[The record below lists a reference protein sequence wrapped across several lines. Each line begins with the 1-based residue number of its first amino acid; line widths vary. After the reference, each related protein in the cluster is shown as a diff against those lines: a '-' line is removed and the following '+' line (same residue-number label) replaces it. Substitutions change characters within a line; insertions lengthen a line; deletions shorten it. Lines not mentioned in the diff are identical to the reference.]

1 MVILFNLV
9 FLVCFQRTLFFFF
22 PSPCLWS
29 DPQYEFPF
37 LDGFAAHN
45 DKPVPVGGNKQV
57 ILCFVDGREDL
68 IFIQQLI
75 KH

>member
-9 FLVCFQRTLFFFF
+9 FLVCFQRTLFFFS
-22 PSPCLWS
+22 SPCLWS

-45 DKPVPVGGNKQV
+45 DKPVPVGEINK
-57 ILCFVDGREDL
+57 
-68 IFIQQLI
+68 
-75 KH
+75 